1 MQFAPFVGLV
11 KKLEILLA
19 MSDPWGGGG
28 VLAGKLGG
36 GVRRAS

>member
-1 MQFAPFVGLV
+1 MQFAPFVRLA

-19 MSDPWGGGG
+19 MSDPWGGG
-28 VLAGKLGG
+28 VLPGKLGG